1 MIKISCLNVNCRG
14 GCLSFGGGW
23 DLKYSWLK
31 LTRVKFHWMGS
42 SSSFFNLS
50 HHPKYVVGT
59 RTTRKAY
66 KKWSNIDLPL
76 FKNTQLMGWHD
87 LNSSVVLAYFL
98 LFQWPLNTMVWNYK
112 LTPWED
118 ITFWFVCVIKSGCF
132 RLLVIGWSR
141 NSKKT
146 LVRVIGFMMIDEAP
160 FC

>member
-1 MIKISCLNVNCRG
+1 MFVMVTGKCGDYFACLVKFRNLLCILLWMGRLFLSGLIVIKISCLNVNCRD
-14 GCLSFGGGW
+14 GCPSFGGGW
-23 DLKYSWLK
+23 DLKCSWLK

-42 SSSFFNLS
+42 FSSFFNLS

-59 RTTRKAY
+59 RTTRKVY

-112 LTPWED
+112 LTP
-118 ITFWFVCVIKSGCF
+118 
-132 RLLVIGWSR
+132 
-141 NSKKT
+141 
-146 LVRVIGFMMIDEAP
+146 
-160 FC
+160 